1 VDGVVEPDPVLGD
14 ELHGDRR
21 DERLRHASD
30 PEAVLRNGEP
40 AADLRVAGGDDDALA
55 VLFDERDHRRNR
67 GRGHQLISCPLELRL
82 GRRRGS
88 GQEGARERQSGDQ
101 PHDRDTRR
109 DVISLR
115 GVTSGAFA
123 VYEGHMASQ
132 YSIEL
137 PLSLVRSEGE
147 ADLVSRAARGD
158 HQAYAELVRPY
169 ERLVYRVAVVIT
181 GGSSDAEEASQNG
194 LIKAYRSLDRFT
206 PGAAFRPW
214 LLRIVV
220 NAAHNVVRSAR
231 RHERL
236 GARAREQH
244 DAAIAGPEDAVVA
257 REEVESVLDAL
268 GRLSDADRL
277 AVALRYFAELPDAE
291 AAALTGTS
299 TEAYRVRL
307 LRARRRLE
315 TILEGSR

>member
-1 VDGVVEPDPVLGD
+1 
-14 ELHGDRR
+14 
-21 DERLRHASD
+21 
-30 PEAVLRNGEP
+30 
-40 AADLRVAGGDDDALA
+40 
-55 VLFDERDHRRNR
+55 
-67 GRGHQLISCPLELRL
+67 
-82 GRRRGS
+82 
-88 GQEGARERQSGDQ
+88 
-101 PHDRDTRR
+101 
-109 DVISLR
+109 
-115 GVTSGAFA
+115 
-123 VYEGHMASQ
+123 MASQ

-147 ADLVSRAARGD
+147 ADLVARAARGD

-194 LIKAYRSLDRFT
+194 LIKAYRSLDRFR

-220 NAAHNVVRSAR
+220 NEAHNVVRSAR

-257 REEVESVLDAL
+257 REEVESVLNAL

-291 AAALTGTS
+291 AAALARTS

-307 LRARRRLE
+307 LRARRRLK
-315 TILEGSR
+315 TILEGST

>member
-1 VDGVVEPDPVLGD
+1 
-14 ELHGDRR
+14 
-21 DERLRHASD
+21 
-30 PEAVLRNGEP
+30 
-40 AADLRVAGGDDDALA
+40 
-55 VLFDERDHRRNR
+55 
-67 GRGHQLISCPLELRL
+67 
-82 GRRRGS
+82 
-88 GQEGARERQSGDQ
+88 
-101 PHDRDTRR
+101 
-109 DVISLR
+109 
-115 GVTSGAFA
+115 
-123 VYEGHMASQ
+123 MASQ

-220 NAAHNVVRSAR
+220 NEAHNVVRSAR

-307 LRARRRLE
+307 LRARRRLK
-315 TILEGSR
+315 TVLEGSR

>member
-1 VDGVVEPDPVLGD
+1 
-14 ELHGDRR
+14 
-21 DERLRHASD
+21 
-30 PEAVLRNGEP
+30 
-40 AADLRVAGGDDDALA
+40 
-55 VLFDERDHRRNR
+55 
-67 GRGHQLISCPLELRL
+67 
-82 GRRRGS
+82 
-88 GQEGARERQSGDQ
+88 
-101 PHDRDTRR
+101 
-109 DVISLR
+109 
-115 GVTSGAFA
+115 
-123 VYEGHMASQ
+123 MASQ

-220 NAAHNVVRSAR
+220 NEAHNVVRSAR

-307 LRARRRLE
+307 LRARRRLK